1 MRKSAV
7 SLPPKGSVVL
17 AGARSIEVVEQP
29 QSCSTGVSKMTST
42 RIRNPRPARTL
53 LAAVPVLAV
62 ALLGALGTVPTAH
75 ADPTDDAFIAAL
87 KAHGISHE
95 SDQAAIAAGRLVCH
109 QLDTGKTQE
118 EIATDVM
125 NSSGLDGEH
134 AGYFVAVAER
144 AYCSRYADIPS

>member
-1 MRKSAV
+1 
-7 SLPPKGSVVL
+7 
-17 AGARSIEVVEQP
+17 
-29 QSCSTGVSKMTST
+29 MTST

-118 EIATDVM
+118 EISRDM
-125 NSSGLDGEH
+125 
-134 AGYFVAVAER
+134 ER
-144 AYCSRYADIPS
+144 DFFLSPQEAKEYGIIDTVIANRIGPA